1 MDLHY
6 PPSAGP
12 RPRFAR
18 RPAPSPA
25 RLRGA
30 PERHFGAAAARGE
43 GEITWFTR
51 ALFVLLFVLGIAF
64 APEGASAAGG
74 LQFPPLTGRVVDN
87 AHLLDAA
94 TTASIDAKLAA
105 LEQKTGD
112 QLVVVTLPT
121 LQGLEIEDYGYQLG
135 RAWGIGQ
142 KGKNNGALLII
153 APNEHRARI
162 EVGYGLEGTLTD
174 AISRLIIE
182 NSILPRFRA
191 NDYAGGIS
199 RGVDDII
206 QVLGG
211 DSADFQRRAAEQTN
225 PQPNITDYAQ
235 LIWVLIFIGLWL
247 FLAFRP
253 RRRTHG
259 GGMPWIIP
267 MGGGWSSP
275 GWGGGGFSGGGFSGG
290 GGSFGGGGASGRW

>member
-1 MDLHY
+1 MLF
-6 PPSAGP
+6 
-12 RPRFAR
+12 R
-18 RPAPSPA
+18 
-25 RLRGA
+25 
-30 PERHFGAAAARGE
+30 AAV
-43 GEITWFTR
+43 F
-51 ALFVLLFVLGIAF
+51 LFVLF
-64 APEGASAAGG
+64 AALPANAAG
-74 LQFPPLTGRVVDN
+74 LQFPPLTGRVVDD
-87 AHLLDAA
+87 AHLLDAG
-94 TTASIDAKLAA
+94 TSASIDAKLAA

-121 LQGLEIEDYGYQLG
+121 LQGQEIEDYGYQLG

-153 APNEHRARI
+153 APNEHRVRI

-211 DSADFQRRAAEQTN
+211 DSADFQRRAAEQAN
-225 PQPNITDYAQ
+225 PAPDAANYGQFIF
-235 LIWVLIFIGLWL
+235 VLIFFGLWL
-247 FLAFRP
+247 FAALRP
-253 RRRTHG
+253 RRRFYG

>member
-1 MDLHY
+1 
-6 PPSAGP
+6 
-12 RPRFAR
+12 
-18 RPAPSPA
+18 
-25 RLRGA
+25 
-30 PERHFGAAAARGE
+30 
-43 GEITWFTR
+43 
-51 ALFVLLFVLGIAF
+51 VLLSLVLVFAFVAV
-64 APEGASAAGG
+64 SANAAG
-74 LQFPPLTGRVVDN
+74 LQFPPLTGRVVDD
-87 AHLLDAA
+87 AHLLDAG
-94 TTASIDAKLAA
+94 TTASIDSKLAA

-121 LQGLEIEDYGYQLG
+121 LQGHEIEDYGYQLG

-142 KGKNNGALLII
+142 KGKNSGALLII
-153 APNEHRARI
+153 APNEHRVRI

-211 DSADFQRRAAEQTN
+211 DAADFQRRAVEQAN
-225 PQPNITDYAQ
+225 PPPDIADYVK
-235 LIWVLIFIGLWL
+235 LFWLLIFFAPWL
-247 FLAFRP
+247 FFAFRP
-253 RRRTHG
+253 RRRGYG
-259 GGMPWIIP
+259 GGMPWIVP

>member
-1 MDLHY
+1 
-6 PPSAGP
+6 
-12 RPRFAR
+12 
-18 RPAPSPA
+18 
-25 RLRGA
+25 
-30 PERHFGAAAARGE
+30 
-43 GEITWFTR
+43 
-51 ALFVLLFVLGIAF
+51 
-64 APEGASAAGG
+64 
-74 LQFPPLTGRVVDN
+74 VVDD
-87 AHLLDAA
+87 AHLLDTG
-94 TTASIDAKLAA
+94 TTAGIDAKLAA

-121 LQGLEIEDYGYQLG
+121 LQGHEIEDYGYQLG

-153 APNEHRARI
+153 APNEHRVRI

-182 NSILPRFRA
+182 NSILPRLRA

-211 DSADFQRRAAEQTN
+211 DAADFQRRAAERAT
-225 PQPNITDYAQ
+225 PQPNTTDYAQ
-235 LIWVLIFIGLWL
+235 LIWVLIFLGFWL

-253 RRRTHG
+253 RRRV